1 MPGIRDRRSDG
12 DRASIGFQAFVMLAV
27 IPKVACAMPGQ
38 GRLGGA
44 PRRQNGS
51 MARRPSKRCYVDTIA
66 AVRRLSGND
75 GFATGQSCAGSIDYR
90 RAWQFENESRLHRL
104 DAMAARSRRE
114 CNDYSGLGWLA
125 TALFA
130 ASYLAKRSATLGQI
144 QASAPCLWIFRG
156 IANWRSS
163 GDRRKCHR
171 GRCRAIL
178 AVPAHTK
185 GSRTRDLLG

>member
-1 MPGIRDRRSDG
+1 MRPLVTGFMPEIRDRRSDG

-27 IPKVACAMPGQ
+27 IPKVACVMPSQ

-114 CNDYSGLGWLA
+114 CNDDQRTRMAGHSSIRCVISCEAVGDA
-125 TALFA
+125 
-130 ASYLAKRSATLGQI
+130 R
-144 QASAPCLWIFRG
+144 
-156 IANWRSS
+156 ANP
-163 GDRRKCHR
+163 GVC
-171 GRCRAIL
+171 
-178 AVPAHTK
+178 AVPLDL
-185 GSRTRDLLG
+185 SRDSELAQFR